1 MKLIVTEGETEVME
15 HGIESPIAEIAMEKM
30 TFAGRISLDENNAFD
45 CKTGESTNAIAKEA
59 IASVSI

>member
-1 MKLIVTEGETEVME
+1 MME

-30 TFAGRISLDENNAFD
+30 TFAGRISLDENNALD
-45 CKTGESTNAIAKEA
+45 CKTGESTTAIAKEA